1 MSKVR
6 LLILLFLIIWNAGN
20 FIQLLALLNSK
31 FLLLFPI
38 LKPTYHLVCHQ
49 QADKLLH
56 IAGATTL
63 LCARCT
69 GIYIG
74 GLFGIILLISK
85 VKFFRLPTKYLL
97 YSSIPMFID
106 VLLVL
111 FGVYYYSKP
120 IAFSTG
126 VLLGSVGIVYLTD
139 LIEKF
144 LFLERSKKE

>member
-1 MSKVR
+1 MRKVR
-6 LLILLFLIIWNAGN
+6 LLILLLLIIWNAGN

-49 QADKLLH
+49 QADKLIN
-56 IAGATTL
+56 IAGVTTL
-63 LCARCT
+63 LCARCS

-74 GLFGIILLISK
+74 GLIGAIFLILRIK
-85 VKFFRLPTKYLL
+85 PFRLPTKYLL
-97 YSSIPMFID
+97 YASIPMFID
-106 VLLVL
+106 VALVL
-111 FGVYYYSKP
+111 FGVYNYSKP

>member
-1 MSKVR
+1 MRKVR
-6 LLILLFLIIWNAGN
+6 LLVLVLILFWNAGN
-20 FIQLLALLNSK
+20 FIQFLSLLNSK

-49 QADKLLH
+49 QADKLIN
-56 IAGATTL
+56 IAGVTTL

-74 GLFGIILLISK
+74 GLFGAIFLLIK
-85 VKFFRLPTKYLL
+85 LKPMRLPTKYLL
-97 YSSIPMFID
+97 YSSVPMFID
-106 VLLVL
+106 VGMVIA
-111 FGVYYYSKP
+111 GVYGYSKP
-120 IAFSTG
+120 ISFSTG

-144 LFLERSKKE
+144 LFLERSKK